1 MPFDP
6 VGQIVQIPL
15 GPQSDPGKSPNA
27 GTALLENCY
36 VEALEG
42 GKVQFTIL
50 PDPGL
55 RLFSAI
61 GGTGTIRGPFAL
73 GNLLYT
79 VSGEALYRVTSVG
92 AKTNLGVII
101 GQKPVIFAANR
112 KVPDPQIVIVAD
124 TKNYMLTGGVLTEI
138 TDPDLPAGVHSAT
151 FLQGRIIFGLNDGR
165 FFSSAIND
173 AGDIDPIVFGEAEL
187 SPDNGVRVFTNGT
200 EFWYFGAASLE
211 IFRPT
216 GNSTSP
222 FEPLQ
227 GAGSGKGS
235 GCLAKH
241 SVVMCDNT
249 PFWVSDTGLVV
260 RANSYTPQR
269 ISNHAVERDIQ
280 AAADAGLADEIT
292 AFEWTREGHW
302 FYQLNLPNATWVYDA
317 ATKLWHKKTSY
328 LLPRSRMKFLASA
341 FDKLIVGDADGTNLY
356 EMSATAYDENGE
368 HLISA
373 VQSSILSGFPAGGFV
388 HEVFVDCEM
397 GLGDG
402 GSDPHSAEPQL
413 IMQYTK
419 DGGHT
424 WQGNRMRPLGEQGHY
439 QGRVKFTRLGSF
451 GPQGIAFRFSC
462 SAPIKRAVLQAYA
475 RVEPKAAI

>member
-61 GGTGTIRGPFAL
+61 GGTGTIRGIFAL

-92 AKTNLGVII
+92 AATNLGTIV
-101 GQKPVIFAANR
+101 GQKPVIIVANR
-112 KVPDPQIVIVAD
+112 KVPDPQITIIAD
-124 TKNYMLTGGVLTEI
+124 TKRYTLTGSTLTEL
-138 TDPDLPAGVHSAT
+138 PVGDLPAGVHSAT
-151 FLQGRIIFGLNDGR
+151 FLQGRTIYGLNDGR
-165 FFSSAIND
+165 FYPSAVND
-173 AGDIDPIVFGEAEL
+173 STDIDPLVFGEAEV
-187 SPDNGVRVFTNGT
+187 SADNGVRVFTNS
-200 EFWYFGAASLE
+200 EELWYFGSE
-211 IFRPT
+211 SMQPFRGT
-216 GNSTSP
+216 GNSDSP

-227 GAGSGKGS
+227 GAASGKGS
-235 GCLAKH
+235 GLLSKH
-241 SVVMCDNT
+241 AVCMFDNAPT
-249 PFWVSDTGLVV
+249 WVTEICQVV
-260 RANSYTPQR
+260 RAAGYSAQR

-280 AAADAGLADEIT
+280 ATKDAGLADEIT

-302 FYQLNLPNATWVYDA
+302 FFVLCLPGATWVYDG

-328 LLPRSRMKFLASA
+328 LLPRSRMKFLANA

-373 VQSSILSGFPAGGFV
+373 VQSSILSGFPAGGTV
-388 HEVFVDCEM
+388 HEVYVDCEM

-402 GSDPHSAEPQL
+402 GADPHSAEPQL

-439 QGRVKFTRLGSF
+439 QGRVKYTRLGSF

-475 RVEPKAAI
+475 RVEPNAAI